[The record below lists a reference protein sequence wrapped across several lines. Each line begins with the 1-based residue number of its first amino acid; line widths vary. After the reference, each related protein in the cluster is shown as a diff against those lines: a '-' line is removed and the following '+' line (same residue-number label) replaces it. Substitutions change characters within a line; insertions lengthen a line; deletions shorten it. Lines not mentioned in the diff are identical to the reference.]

1 MRKKMSKN
9 STERFDRRKLLHSLA
24 GGSLLLPAFGQAEE
38 SIKEL
43 SKQESSDQ
51 NALLWAMAWQETAAE
66 FGALCYQAFNFA
78 RSKVK
83 QALSKDSN
91 AEKPLAIITDLD
103 NTIMHA
109 TSYWGYLINQNK
121 DFFDD
126 AIWDKWVPKN
136 LITSVPGAKEFLNY
150 CYANNVEV
158 FYVTN
163 RNQGDKTYE
172 YALNQLQ
179 HLGFPYADKMHLTVY
194 RDTSNKMPTKKSVS
208 QSHELILML
217 GDNLNDF
224 KRDYYVKDVEVRY
237 ELMER
242 DKNDFG
248 EKFILL
254 PNPTD
259 GHWVRAIFGTSEPT
273 STPENREILKASAT
287 RNAWDGK

>member
-1 MRKKMSKN
+1 MPKN
-9 STERFDRRKLLHSLA
+9 NTERFDRRKLLHSLV
-24 GGSLLLPAFGQAEE
+24 GGSFLLPAFGQTEE
-38 SIKEL
+38 TVKEL
-43 SKQESSDQ
+43 SSQESNDQ

-66 FGALCYQAFNFA
+66 FGALCHQAFNLA
-78 RSKVK
+78 HSKVK
-83 QALSKDSN
+83 QALSKNKSI
-91 AEKPLAIITDLD
+91 EKPLAIITDLD

-126 AIWDKWVPKN
+126 AIWDKWIPKN
-136 LITSVPGAKEFLNY
+136 LITSVPGAKEFLDY
-150 CYANNVEV
+150 CYAKNVEV

-163 RNQGDKTYE
+163 RDQGEKTYE
-172 YALNQLQ
+172 YALNQLR
-179 HLGFPYADKMHLTVY
+179 HLDFPYADNKHLTVY
-194 RDTSNKMPTKKSVS
+194 RETSNKMPTKKSVS

-224 KRDYYVKDVEVRY
+224 KRDYYVKDIEVRY

-259 GHWVRAIFGTSEPT
+259 GHWVRAIFGTSEPKST
-273 STPENREILKASAT
+273 SKNREILKATAS